1 MFDPVIMIPIL
12 LVVLIMAGCIWAGL
26 DAPQS

>member
-1 MFDPVIMIPIL
+1 MFDPVIVIPIL

-26 DAPQS
+26 DAPRS